1 MGTILN
7 YYNIYLAFFLLS
19 MFPQRTSLHMAA
31 EGGHIDTVQ
40 YLVGK
45 RASIDIK
52 DVDQVKM

>member
-1 MGTILN
+1 
-7 YYNIYLAFFLLS
+7 
-19 MFPQRTSLHMAA
+19 MAA